1 MRDHRKQAGAANDIT
16 DEGWDDKTANPPEEA
31 DLAGAQQQPS
41 LARLCYDV
49 TEPADRDDVG
59 DHNDNPELAPRALGK
74 IHAIDATRKP
84 AGMPRSNV
92 CKAPCDRIA
101 RETATAAFS

>member
-16 DEGWDDKTANPPEEA
+16 DEGWDDETANRPEEA

-41 LARLCYDV
+41 LARSCHDV

-59 DHNDNPELAPRALGK
+59 DHNDNPELAP
-74 IHAIDATRKP
+74 
-84 AGMPRSNV
+84 AGIGQD
-92 CKAPCDRIA
+92 PCDRCDQKA
-101 RETATAAFS
+101 GWHAEKQCLQGTVRQDRTGDRDRSV